1 MAEKCLTSN
10 MAVFTGY
17 WIVFSRGAELIYEIR
32 NWRDCTL
39 IRRSTVPGQCR
50 SKGVDGGTGRG
61 WLCMCSLMT
70 SSVVWQPHT
79 VL

>member
-1 MAEKCLTSN
+1 MKL
-10 MAVFTGY
+10 
-17 WIVFSRGAELIYEIR
+17 EIGGR
-32 NWRDCTL
+32 VCTL

-70 SSVVWQPHT
+70 SLIVCQPHT